1 MIVPMRKITLL
12 VQTKDVDSTLKALGR
27 AGVLHI
33 EHQKAPHNDDIATLE
48 EKLNHVSRAIEL
60 LPDPGKEKQDCAE
73 VEKSVSDILRI
84 AEEKEIS
91 LENLKKINRN
101 IHAWEDWGDFDPE
114 IVDDLKDRGIWVR
127 LCKINKKELDGFP
140 ESVITEVLFK
150 KGAIFY
156 CAVIS
161 REEVELPFKVL
172 SLPDIGLQ
180 ETRGL
185 KIKEEERLK
194 ALDERLWE
202 LAVFKGALEA
212 YSKKLE
218 SLVDFN
224 RAMAGAGS
232 HERISY
238 LVGYCPLSSSGML
251 QKLAEKEKW
260 GIVIEEPM
268 ESDKVPTLIKNPRWV
283 EIIKP
288 VFSMIK
294 TIPGYKEL
302 DISFWFL
309 LFFSVFF
316 GMLVGDAG
324 YGILFLLLNLIAH
337 IRLGKSARDKS
348 IFFLI
353 YVLSVSTIIW
363 GLFTGTFF
371 GQAYLQGKLPALL
384 PYLTDNSNV
393 QDLCFLIGAI
403 HLSIAHAWRFIRK
416 VPSLKA
422 LAEAGWIAMLW
433 AAYFIAKALILGE
446 GFSQYGKWFL
456 ISGASLII
464 LFTEPRKNIFKAIG
478 SGMGSFLLHAMNS
491 FTDVVSYIRLFAV
504 GAASVAVAD
513 AFNNIAA
520 TMGYGGFISGLMTA
534 LILLFGHTL
543 NILLGAMAV
552 LVHGMR
558 LNLLEFS
565 SHLDMEWSGVEYKP
579 FTDKI

>member
-1 MIVPMRKITLL
+1 MKKITVL
-12 VQTKDVDSTLKALGR
+12 VQSKDMDPALKTMGAR
-27 AGVLHI
+27 GVLHI
-33 EHQKAPHNDDIATLE
+33 EHQNAPHSDDIAVLE
-48 EKLNHVSRAIEL
+48 EKLNHVSRAIEI
-60 LPDPGKEKQDCAE
+60 LPDLEKEKHVPAE
-73 VEKSVSDILRI
+73 PEKIVSEILHI
-84 AEEKEIS
+84 AEKKEIS
-91 LENLKKINRN
+91 LENMKKINRD
-101 IHAWEDWGDFDPE
+101 IDAWKEWGDFDPE
-114 IVDDLKDRGIWVR
+114 VMDDLKDKGIWVR
-127 LCKINKKELDGFP
+127 LCKISKNELDGLP
-140 ESVITEVLFK
+140 ENVITEVLLK
-150 KGAIFY
+150 KRKIFY

-161 REEVELPFKVL
+161 REEVNLPFKSL

-180 ETRGL
+180 EMHGL
-185 KIKEEERLK
+185 KMREEEGLKTLGKRLK
-194 ALDERLWE
+194 D
-202 LAVFKGALEA
+202 LAVFKKALNTYRNE
-212 YSKKLE
+212 LE
-218 SLVDFN
+218 SLVNFN
-224 RAMAGAGS
+224 RAMAGAGR
-232 HERISY
+232 HESISY
-238 LVGYCPLSSSGML
+238 LVGYCPSSRADML

-260 GIVIEEPM
+260 GIVIEEPA

-337 IRLGKSARDKS
+337 IRLGKSVRDKS
-348 IFFLI
+348 IFFLT

-363 GLFTGTFF
+363 GFFTGTFF

-393 QDLCFLIGAI
+393 QNLCFLIGAI

-416 VPSLKA
+416 APSLKA
-422 LAEAGWIAMLW
+422 FAEAGWIAMLW
-433 AAYFIAKALILGE
+433 AAYFIAKALILGG
-446 GFSQYGKWFL
+446 GFSRYGKWFL

-478 SGMGSFLLHAMNS
+478 LGIGSFLLHAMNS

-513 AFNNIAA
+513 AFNNIAM
-520 TMGYGGFISGLMTA
+520 TMGYGSFISGLMTA
-534 LILLFGHTL
+534 LILLLGHTL

-579 FTDKI
+579 FSSET